1 MKVRS
6 CEHLGLSP
14 LTGKRVSSGKESAV
28 SDHLLLHNH
37 NGDLNDF
44 TILARDNNGFK
55 VLIKESL
62 LISRDRP
69 VLNKNVSS
77 IDLLLFD

>member
-6 CEHLGLSP
+6 CEYLGLSP
-14 LTGKRVSSGKESAV
+14 LTGKRVSNCNRSAV

-37 NGDLNDF
+37 DGDLNNF
-44 TILARDNNGFK
+44 TVLTRDNNGFK
-55 VLIKESL
+55 LLIKESL

-69 VLNKNVSS
+69 ILNKAISS